1 MIPLWLKIA
10 YTLASVGIVV
20 IYWRKYG
27 PGNLLWLCDIALI
40 VLIPAIWLESA
51 LLVSMMAISILV
63 PELIWNLVFWM
74 RLLAG
79 IRIMGVIDYMYD
91 PERPTW
97 LKALSLF
104 HVPLPFLMLWML
116 SRLGYDSRALWLTV
130 LMVWVV
136 LPSTWLL
143 APAERNVNWV
153 HGPGG
158 EGMRQRLM
166 HPLLYLG
173 LAMLTAA
180 LAFHLPAHLVLSRIF

>member
-1 MIPLWLKIA
+1 MIPFWLKIA
-10 YTLASVGIVV
+10 YTITALAIVA

-27 PGNLLWLCDIALI
+27 PGNLFWLCDIALI

-63 PELIWNLVFWM
+63 PELIWNLVFWA
-74 RLLAG
+74 RLLAR
-79 IRIMGVIDYMYD
+79 IRITGIIDYMYEPD
-91 PERPTW
+91 RETW

-104 HVPLPFLMLWML
+104 HVPLPVLIIWLVWQ
-116 SRLGYDSRALWLTV
+116 LGYDSRALWLTV
-130 LMVWVV
+130 LMAWVV
-136 LPSTWLL
+136 LPTTWLL

-158 EGMRQRLM
+158 EGARQRQV

-173 LAMLTAA
+173 LVMLTVA
-180 LAFHLPAHLVLSRIF
+180 LVFHLPAHLALKTIF